1 MGQIVWSRRIIADIY
16 AAAEYHRPFS
26 QAFADKLIDDIFVKG
41 QLLENQP
48 LLGRVVPEAS
58 RDDIRE
64 LLHKKYRIIYQ
75 VATADKVVLLAL
87 HPASQPLSPTSLLQ

>member
-16 AAAEYHRPFS
+16 AAGEYHRPF
-26 QAFADKLIDDIFVKG
+26 APDFADKLIDEIFAKG
-41 QLLENQP
+41 RLLETQP
-48 LLGRVVPEAS
+48 LLGRAVPEAG
-58 RDDIRE
+58 RPDIRE

-87 HPASQPLSPTSLLQ
+87 HPASQPLSPTSLV